1 MAVKTTHV
9 KNTKPSSSFGLR
21 LKEAREAKSLNKDK
35 LGKLVKVHY
44 SQIGRYERGEASP
57 SADVLKK
64 IANALDVSTDYLM
77 NGTTADLAA
86 ENIQDKTLINQFNR
100 ISELSEENKTVV
112 SKLIDAF
119 LFQQE
124 MKQKLTQ

>member
-1 MAVKTTHV
+1 MPA
-9 KNTKPSSSFGLR
+9 KNTHIKKDATSSFGQRLR
-21 LKEAREAKSLNKDK
+21 EAREAKDLTKDK

-44 SQIGRYERGEASP
+44 SQIGRYERNEASP

-100 ISELSEENKTVV
+100 ISELSEENKNVV

-124 MKQKLTQ
+124 MKKKLAQ

>member
-1 MAVKTTHV
+1 MASKSTHAKKV
-9 KNTKPSSSFGLR
+9 NTSFGQR
-21 LKEAREAKSLNKDK
+21 LTEVREAKGFTKDK
-35 LGKLVKVHY
+35 LGKSINIHY
-44 SQIGRYERGEASP
+44 SQIGRYERNEASP
-57 SADVLKK
+57 SADALKK
-64 IANALDVSTDYLM
+64 MANALDVSTDYLM

-100 ISELSEENKTVV
+100 ITELSSDNKIVV

-124 MKQKLTQ
+124 MKLKLAQ

>member
-1 MAVKTTHV
+1 MALTKTQNSKAT
-9 KNTKPSSSFGLR
+9 FGKR
-21 LKEAREAKSLNKDK
+21 LTTAREAKSLTKDK
-35 LGKLVKVHY
+35 LGKIVAVHH
-44 SQIGRYERGEASP
+44 SQIGRYEKGEASP
-57 SADVLKK
+57 SAEVLKK
-64 IANALDVSTDYLM
+64 MANALDVSTDYLM

-100 ISELSEENKTVV
+100 ITELSSDNKIVV

-124 MKQKLTQ
+124 MKLKLAQ

>member
-1 MAVKTTHV
+1 MSFFMVGKTGELICLHQ
-9 KNTKPSSSFGLR
+9 
-21 LKEAREAKSLNKDK
+21 
-35 LGKLVKVHY
+35 
-44 SQIGRYERGEASP
+44 SQIGRYEKGKAS
-57 SADVLKK
+57 SAAEVLKK
-64 IANALDVSTDYLM
+64 IANALNVSTYYLM

-86 ENIQDKTLINQFNR
+86 ENINDKTLINQFNR

-124 MKQKLTQ
+124 IKVKLGQ

>member
-1 MAVKTTHV
+1 M
-9 KNTKPSSSFGLR
+9 
-21 LKEAREAKSLNKDK
+21 
-35 LGKLVKVHY
+35 
-44 SQIGRYERGEASP
+44 
-57 SADVLKK
+57 
-64 IANALDVSTDYLM
+64 ANALDVSTDYLM

-124 MKQKLTQ
+124 MKQKPAQ

>member
-1 MAVKTTHV
+1 MAKATHT
-9 KNTKPSSSFGLR
+9 KNNKSSFGNR
-21 LKEAREAKSLNKDK
+21 LKEAREAKGFNKDK
-35 LGKLVKVHY
+35 FGKLVKIHY
-44 SQIGRYERGEASP
+44 SQIGRYERNEASP

-64 IANALDVSTDYLM
+64 MANALDVSTDYLM

-100 ISELSEENKTVV
+100 ITELSEENKTVV

-124 MKQKLTQ
+124 MKQKLAQ